1 LDSFKKVYE
10 IIDKYENIVITTHL
24 VPDGDAIGS
33 VMSMYYFLKQ
43 KNKNPEVINHSP
55 TPRNFKFLDPDTIR
69 VFSEDQEANEKLI
82 NECDLILVM
91 DTNEFARTKSMESIL
106 RNSPKPKVCIDH
118 HMGINENDY
127 TAFISDTSYPA
138 NCQLLF
144 DFYTVID
151 ASLIDE
157 KIATLLYT
165 GIMTDTG
172 GFRFPRTDA
181 KTFSTAAEL
190 IRRGADPVEI
200 YDKVFGNTS
209 LKKLKLIGRF
219 IEGLEFFNE
228 GKLCLGY
235 VTRKDFDE
243 LRLAEDDMEG
253 LSAYTM
259 DIDKVRAGI
268 VVVELKVGIKLS
280 FRSKGNID
288 MNGFAKEFGGGGHKN
303 ASGARIY
310 DMNLQQVKE
319 RILSLKD
326 KYIL

>member
-1 LDSFKKVYE
+1 MNSFKNVFQ
-10 IIDKYENIVITTHL
+10 IIDEYENIVITTHI

-43 KNKNPEVINHSP
+43 KNKNPVIINHSP
-55 TPRNFKFLDPDTIR
+55 TPQNFKFLDPGIIR
-69 VFSEDQEANEKLI
+69 VFSENQEENEKII

-118 HMGINENDY
+118 HMGINEEDY
-127 TAFISDTSYPA
+127 TAFVSDTSYPA
-138 NCQLLF
+138 NCQLLY
-144 DFYTVID
+144 DFYTEID

-157 KIATLLYT
+157 RIATLLYT

-172 GFRFPRTDA
+172 GFRFPRTDD
-181 KTFSTAAEL
+181 KTFSVAAEL
-190 IRRGADPVEI
+190 IKKGADPVEI

-235 VTRKDFDE
+235 VRRKDFDE
-243 LRLAEDDMEG
+243 LHLAEDDMEG
-253 LSAYTM
+253 LSGYTM

-288 MNGFAKEFGGGGHKN
+288 MNGFAREFGGGGHKN
-303 ASGARIY
+303 ASGARIF
-310 DMNLQQVKE
+310 DMNLEQVKE

-326 KYIL
+326 KYI

>member
-1 LDSFKKVYE
+1 MNSFKEVYE
-10 IIDKYENIVITTHL
+10 VINKYNNIVITTHL

-33 VMSMYYFLKQ
+33 VMSMYYFLKK
-43 KNKNPEVINHSP
+43 KNKNPIVINHSP
-55 TPRNFKFLDPDTIR
+55 TPSNFKFLDPGIIK
-69 VFSEDQEANEKLI
+69 VFPDNQEENEKII
-82 NECDLILVM
+82 NECDMILVM
-91 DTNEFARTKSMESIL
+91 DTNEYSRTKSMENIL

-118 HMGINENDY
+118 HMGINDKDF
-127 TAFISDTSYPA
+127 TAYISDTSYPA

-144 DFYTVID
+144 DFY
-151 ASLIDE
+151 SLIDE
-157 KIATLLYT
+157 SLIDDKIATLLYA

-190 IRRGADPVEI
+190 VKKGADPVEI
-200 YDKVFGNTS
+200 YDKIFGNTS

-243 LRLAEDDMEG
+243 LNLAEDDMEG
-253 LSAYTM
+253 LSGYTM

-288 MNGFAKEFGGGGHKN
+288 MNGFAKEFNGGGHKN

-310 DMNLQQVKE
+310 DMNLEQVKE
-319 RILSLKD
+319 RILALKD
-326 KYIL
+326 KYIQ